1 MNCLWEDH
9 IWQVHAAQVP
19 EIVASWLQD
28 MYLQLNLVLKQPR
41 CFSANRAKTVQTGG
55 KNADKR
61 PDKGQVSV
69 IAQENLKLAAFL
81 FHQRWRCTFDWEEM
95 GVWEDTVYLL
105 ASQKRLN
112 KITRTQMCCLK
123 SIGLTWQVQWRPSES
138 TLGHV
143 MVSWEHFLHQSLK
156 RPL

>member
-1 MNCLWEDH
+1 MAPRYVLTAQFSPE
-9 IWQVHAAQVP
+9 AAQVLLSEQGQDSP
-19 EIVASWLQD
+19 NRLQV
-28 MYLQLNLVLKQPR
+28 LVNKNVRKP
-41 CFSANRAKTVQTGG
+41 GG

-143 MVSWEHFLHQSLK
+143 MVS
-156 RPL
+156 